1 MAELSVAELIGRV
14 VGPLYIVVGIGML
27 INPGAYRRMAQGF
40 IDTPALTYL
49 GGAMALGFGL
59 LVLATHNDFSGLFP
73 GLITVLAWIAVIK
86 GAMLLLAPGAVMK
99 PWTPVMTSPAG
110 LRAGGA
116 FALVLGAYLA
126 AKGFRLF

>member
-1 MAELSVAELIGRV
+1 MAELSVTEIIGRII
-14 VGPLYIVVGIGML
+14 GPLYLVVGIGML
-27 INPGAYRRMAQGF
+27 INPAAYKRMGEGF

-59 LVLATHNDFSGLFP
+59 LVLAVHYDFSGLFP

-86 GAMLLLAPGAVMK
+86 GALLLTVPDAVMK
-99 PWTPVMTSPAG
+99 PWAPVMTSLAG

-116 FALVLGAYLA
+116 FALVLGGYFA
-126 AKGFRLF
+126 AKGFRIF